1 MTPISIT
8 NQPNSNVIHIGK
20 TNLAKDVKNLNRY
33 PKRDLHSYS
42 TTQKPLGNST
52 KAAPI
57 SLAST
62 IPTTI
67 ASPSRKVMAG
77 SKRGKLARKRRNVIT
92 ELKKEVA
99 DLRKMFMEGVEL
111 ALWNKK
117 HTAYTSERIKR
128 AVQEEDEFVSSLA
141 NQMEDMDEGLIR
153 QIRAVTNDMKVEPMM
168 EDYSNEKCK
177 VQNLTCVQFP
187 TRGQC
192 QGVSFGGCA
201 SRVKHIYEMLS
212 PRVMLFILISV
223 AGLSLA
229 ILFIG
234 YYWFFL
240 RIVTAPSAS
249 SQPVQLQAS
258 HWQHSGAPAYLERGT
273 G

>member
-1 MTPISIT
+1 MVQVRYLILQEEKLNQDQEARDDNHLEDLEADDEQEEIHLPDRKQRSVENITIKHDMAPISIT

-20 TNLAKDVKNLNRY
+20 TELSKDVKNLNRY

-52 KAAPI
+52 NAASI
-57 SLAST
+57 AST

-117 HTAYTSERIKR
+117 QTANSSER
-128 AVQEEDEFVSSLA
+128 
-141 NQMEDMDEGLIR
+141 G
-153 QIRAVTNDMKVEPMM
+153 
-168 EDYSNEKCK
+168 
-177 VQNLTCVQFP
+177 
-187 TRGQC
+187 
-192 QGVSFGGCA
+192 
-201 SRVKHIYEMLS
+201 
-212 PRVMLFILISV
+212 
-223 AGLSLA
+223 
-229 ILFIG
+229 
-234 YYWFFL
+234 
-240 RIVTAPSAS
+240 
-249 SQPVQLQAS
+249 
-258 HWQHSGAPAYLERGT
+258 
-273 G
+273 

>member
-1 MTPISIT
+1 MVQVRYLILQEEKLNQDQEARDDNHLEDLEADDKQEEIHLPDRKQRSVENITIKHDMTPISIT

-20 TNLAKDVKNLNRY
+20 TELAKDVKNLNRY

-52 KAAPI
+52 NAASI

-77 SKRGKLARKRRNVIT
+77 SKRGKLARKRRNVMT

-117 HTAYTSERIKR
+117 QTANTSERVKR
-128 AVQEEDEFVSSLA
+128 AVKEEDKEEDEFVSSLA

-153 QIRAVTNDMKVEPMM
+153 QI
-168 EDYSNEKCK
+168 
-177 VQNLTCVQFP
+177 
-187 TRGQC
+187 
-192 QGVSFGGCA
+192 
-201 SRVKHIYEMLS
+201 
-212 PRVMLFILISV
+212 
-223 AGLSLA
+223 
-229 ILFIG
+229 
-234 YYWFFL
+234 
-240 RIVTAPSAS
+240 
-249 SQPVQLQAS
+249 
-258 HWQHSGAPAYLERGT
+258 
-273 G
+273 